1 MSRTDDQISYVLPA
15 SVITRLD
22 IARVISQAEAAD
34 NALTSA
40 SVRAKAGASAEAPPV
55 VSDLLREFLTAN
67 QLDFNDSQQRSKL
80 IAGLRSLKDNLPVI
94 HMTFAAPADQESLQ
108 QIAGWLRQSVH
119 PQAVISVGLQPGLIG
134 GVYIRTTNHVHDLS
148 VRAQL
153 AGHRDL
159 LVKEIEALS
168 GTR

>member
-22 IARVISQAEAAD
+22 VARVISQAEAAD

-40 SVRAKAGASAEAPPV
+40 SVRAKAGTPAEAPPV
-55 VSDLLREFLTAN
+55 LSDLLQEFLTAN